1 MAQAPHTVELD
12 EHLKEVVAAL
22 HQAVNHALPHVKEPE
37 VVDKDL
43 RACKDILDD
52 VMEGKVS
59 EWVQ

>member
-22 HQAVNHALPHVKEPE
+22 HQAVNHALPHV
-37 VVDKDL
+37 L
-43 RACKDILDD
+43 AACKDILDD

>member
-22 HQAVNHALPHVKEPE
+22 HQAVNYGLPHVNEPE
-37 VVDKDL
+37 VVDKAIED
-43 RACKDILDD
+43 CKEVLDV

-59 EWVQ
+59 EWIQ

>member
-22 HQAVNHALPHVKEPE
+22 HQAVNYGLPHVNEPQI
-37 VVDKDL
+37 VDKTI
-43 RACKDILDD
+43 ANCKDILDD

-59 EWVQ
+59 DWIQ

>member
-22 HQAVNHALPHVKEPE
+22 HQAVNYGLPHVNEPE
-37 VVDKDL
+37 VVDKAIAD
-43 RACKDILDD
+43 CKEVLDV

-59 EWVQ
+59 EWTE